1 MSYNPRAQSK
11 GSAWGSVRGSVRGF
25 VLGSVWGSIRPAGLE
40 GPQDFYLS
48 YFGRLIQ
55 SVWNCPGN
63 QDVCKRGIGWKG
75 IGLRRGRLLQGGM
88 VLERLFGMLLCP
100 SLAERHLHCWMEQML
115 QVDSHG
121 CHLCPLSQNCS
132 PLSISLGSALLTNE
146 KILMR
151 HTMVVLIIGISGGE
165 DQISWGKL

>member
-1 MSYNPRAQSK
+1 MPKCLIIQGPKA
-11 GSAWGSVRGSVRGF
+11 RGPPG
-25 VLGSVWGSIRPAGLE
+25 GLS
-40 GPQDFYLS
+40 QDFYLS

-55 SVWNCPGN
+55 SVWNCAGN

-75 IGLRRGRLLQGGM
+75 IGLRRGRLLRGGM
-88 VLERLFGMLLCP
+88 VLERLFGMRLCP

-132 PLSISLGSALLTNE
+132 PLSISLGSRIFLAKE
-146 KILMR
+146 KILIR
-151 HTMVVLIIGISGGE
+151 RGTVGIIVAICGGV
-165 DQISWGKL
+165 DQIGLGKL